1 MELIELCHIRVTVQ
15 SIGMCGCD
23 KEFERLDCCE
33 KASGINLKFNGKT
46 KVKEK
51 GKYMN
56 EKFFDLK
63 KEKQDR
69 MINAALKIFAK
80 NGYRHASTD
89 DMVAEAG
96 ISKGLLFHYFENK
109 LGLYTFL
116 YNYSVRFMVL
126 ELSGC
131 GAGENDFFELIK
143 RREAAKMQALKKYPY
158 MQLFIDSV
166 RYEEVAEALCATEEK
181 KNVLPEALESLMK
194 GADTSRFKP
203 EVKLQKLNR
212 LIEYTLRGMMEDRFL
227 ENSFHPDLMY
237 EEINSYLLMLKKLT
251 YQ

>member
-23 KEFERLDCCE
+23 KESERLDCCE

-131 GAGENDFFELIK
+131 GGENDFFELIK

-212 LIEYTLRGMMEDRFL
+212 LIEYTLRGMMEDCFL
-227 ENSFHPDLMY
+227 ENSFQPDMMY

>member
-23 KEFERLDCCE
+23 KESERLDCCE

-212 LIEYTLRGMMEDRFL
+212 LIEYTLRGMMEDCFL
-227 ENSFHPDLMY
+227 ENSFQPDMMY
-237 EEINSYLLMLKKLT
+237 EEINSYLLMLKKPT

>member
-23 KEFERLDCCE
+23 KESERLDCCE

-51 GKYMN
+51 EKYMN

-212 LIEYTLRGMMEDRFL
+212 LIEYTLRGMMEDCFL
-227 ENSFHPDLMY
+227 ENSFQPDMMY

>member
-1 MELIELCHIRVTVQ
+1 
-15 SIGMCGCD
+15 
-23 KEFERLDCCE
+23 
-33 KASGINLKFNGKT
+33 
-46 KVKEK
+46 
-51 GKYMN
+51 MN

-89 DMVAEAG
+89 DIVAEAG

-131 GAGENDFFELIK
+131 GGGEKDYFELLG

-158 MQLFIDSV
+158 MQLFIDSI
-166 RYEEVAEALCATEEK
+166 RHEEVAEALCATEEK
-181 KNVLPEALESLMK
+181 KNVLPEALEAVMK
-194 GADTSRFKP
+194 GADTSRFRP
-203 EVKLQKLNR
+203 EVKLEKLNR
-212 LIEYTLRGMMEDRFL
+212 LIEYTLRGMMEDCFL
-227 ENSFHPDLMY
+227 ENSFQPDIMY

-251 YQ
+251 YR

>member
-1 MELIELCHIRVTVQ
+1 MELIELYHIRVTVQ

-212 LIEYTLRGMMEDRFL
+212 LIEYTLRGMMEDCFL
-227 ENSFHPDLMY
+227 ENSFQPDMMY
-237 EEINSYLLMLKKLT
+237 EEINSYLIMLKKLT

>member
-15 SIGMCGCD
+15 SIGMCGRD
-23 KEFERLDCCE
+23 KESERLDCCE
-33 KASGINLKFNGKT
+33 KALGINLKFNGKT

-131 GAGENDFFELIK
+131 GAGENDFFELLK

-212 LIEYTLRGMMEDRFL
+212 LIEYTLRGMMEDCFL
-227 ENSFHPDLMY
+227 ENSFQPDMMY

>member
-23 KEFERLDCCE
+23 KESERLNCCE

-126 ELSGC
+126 DLSGC

-212 LIEYTLRGMMEDRFL
+212 LIEYTLRGMMEDCFL
-227 ENSFHPDLMY
+227 ENSFQPDMMY

>member
-80 NGYRHASTD
+80 NGCRHASTD

-212 LIEYTLRGMMEDRFL
+212 LIEYTLRGMMEDCFL
-227 ENSFHPDLMY
+227 ENSFQPDMMY

>member
-23 KEFERLDCCE
+23 KESERLDCCE

-158 MQLFIDSV
+158 MQLF
-166 RYEEVAEALCATEEK
+166 EEVAEALCATEEK

-212 LIEYTLRGMMEDRFL
+212 LIEYTLRGMMEDCFL
-227 ENSFHPDLMY
+227 ENSFQPDMMY

>member
-23 KEFERLDCCE
+23 KESERLDCCE

-212 LIEYTLRGMMEDRFL
+212 LIEYTLRGMMEDCFL
-227 ENSFHPDLMY
+227 ENSFQPDMMY
-237 EEINSYLLMLKKLT
+237 EEINSYLIMLKKLT

>member
-131 GAGENDFFELIK
+131 GAGENDFFKLIK

-212 LIEYTLRGMMEDRFL
+212 LIEYTLRGMMEDCFL
-227 ENSFHPDLMY
+227 ENSFQPDMMY

>member
-1 MELIELCHIRVTVQ
+1 MNSRF
-15 SIGMCGCD
+15 
-23 KEFERLDCCE
+23 FE
-33 KASGINLKFNGKT
+33 
-46 KVKEK
+46 
-51 GKYMN
+51 
-56 EKFFDLK
+56 LK

-69 MINAALKIFAK
+69 MINAALKVFGM
-80 NGYRHASTD
+80 NGYRHAGTD
-89 DMVAEAG
+89 EIVREAAV
-96 ISKGLLFHYFENK
+96 SKGLLFHYFENK

-212 LIEYTLRGMMEDRFL
+212 LIEYTLRGMMEDCFL
-227 ENSFHPDLMY
+227 ENSFQPDMMY

>member
-23 KEFERLDCCE
+23 KESERLDCCE

-181 KNVLPEALESLMK
+181 KNVLPKALESLMK

-212 LIEYTLRGMMEDRFL
+212 LIEYTLRGMMEDCFL
-227 ENSFHPDLMY
+227 ENSFQPDMMY

>member
-212 LIEYTLRGMMEDRFL
+212 LIE
-227 ENSFHPDLMY
+227 
-237 EEINSYLLMLKKLT
+237 
-251 YQ
+251 

>member
-1 MELIELCHIRVTVQ
+1 
-15 SIGMCGCD
+15 
-23 KEFERLDCCE
+23 
-33 KASGINLKFNGKT
+33 
-46 KVKEK
+46 
-51 GKYMN
+51 
-56 EKFFDLK
+56 
-63 KEKQDR
+63 
-69 MINAALKIFAK
+69 
-80 NGYRHASTD
+80 
-89 DMVAEAG
+89 MVAEAG

-212 LIEYTLRGMMEDRFL
+212 LIEYTLRGMMEDCFL
-227 ENSFHPDLMY
+227 ENSFQPDMMY

>member
-212 LIEYTLRGMMEDRFL
+212 LIEYTLRGMMEDCFL
-227 ENSFHPDLMY
+227 ENSFQPDMMY
-237 EEINSYLLMLKKLT
+237 EEINSYLIMLKKLT

>member
-166 RYEEVAEALCATEEK
+166 LYEEVAEALCATEEK

-212 LIEYTLRGMMEDRFL
+212 LIEYTLRGMMEDCFL
-227 ENSFHPDLMY
+227 ENSFQPDMMY

-251 YQ
+251 NK

>member
-23 KEFERLDCCE
+23 KESERLDCCE

-80 NGYRHASTD
+80 NGYRHANTD

-212 LIEYTLRGMMEDRFL
+212 LIEYTLRGMMEDCFL
-227 ENSFHPDLMY
+227 ENSFQPDMMY

>member
-23 KEFERLDCCE
+23 KESERLDCCE

-158 MQLFIDSV
+158 RQLFIDSV

-212 LIEYTLRGMMEDRFL
+212 LIEYTLRGMMEDCFL
-227 ENSFHPDLMY
+227 ENSFQPDMMY

>member
-80 NGYRHASTD
+80 NGYGHASTD

-212 LIEYTLRGMMEDRFL
+212 LIEYTLRGMMEDCFL
-227 ENSFHPDLMY
+227 ENSFQPDMMY

>member
-158 MQLFIDSV
+158 MQLVIDSV

-212 LIEYTLRGMMEDRFL
+212 LIEYTLRGMMEDCFL
-227 ENSFHPDLMY
+227 ENSFQPDMMY

>member
-1 MELIELCHIRVTVQ
+1 
-15 SIGMCGCD
+15 
-23 KEFERLDCCE
+23 
-33 KASGINLKFNGKT
+33 
-46 KVKEK
+46 
-51 GKYMN
+51 
-56 EKFFDLK
+56 
-63 KEKQDR
+63 

-212 LIEYTLRGMMEDRFL
+212 LIEYTLRGMMEDCFL
-227 ENSFHPDLMY
+227 ENSFQPDMMY

>member
-23 KEFERLDCCE
+23 KESERLDCCE

-46 KVKEK
+46 KIKEK

-56 EKFFDLK
+56 EKFFDLN

-212 LIEYTLRGMMEDRFL
+212 LIEYTLRGMMEDCFL
-227 ENSFHPDLMY
+227 ENSFQPDMMY

>member
-23 KEFERLDCCE
+23 KESERLNCCE

-212 LIEYTLRGMMEDRFL
+212 LIEYTLRRMMEDCFL
-227 ENSFHPDLMY
+227 ENSFQPDMMY

>member
-1 MELIELCHIRVTVQ
+1 
-15 SIGMCGCD
+15 
-23 KEFERLDCCE
+23 
-33 KASGINLKFNGKT
+33 
-46 KVKEK
+46 
-51 GKYMN
+51 MN

-126 ELSGC
+126 E
-131 GAGENDFFELIK
+131 DFFELLK
-143 RREAAKMQALKKYPY
+143 RREAAKMQVLKKYPY
-158 MQLFIDSV
+158 MQLFLDSI
-166 RYEEVAEALCATEEK
+166 RFEDVAEALYATEEK
-181 KNVLPEALESLMK
+181 KNVIPEALEAMMK

-203 EVKLQKLNR
+203 EVKLEKLNQ
-212 LIEYTLRGMMEDRFL
+212 LIEYMLRGMMEDRFL
-227 ENSFHPDLMY
+227 ENSFHPDIMY

-251 YQ
+251 YR

>member
-23 KEFERLDCCE
+23 KESERLDCCE

-69 MINAALKIFAK
+69 MINEALKIFAK

-212 LIEYTLRGMMEDRFL
+212 LIEYTLRGMMEDCFL
-227 ENSFHPDLMY
+227 ENSFQPDMMY

>member
-51 GKYMN
+51 EKYMN

-212 LIEYTLRGMMEDRFL
+212 LIEYTLRGMMEDCFL
-227 ENSFHPDLMY
+227 ENSFQPDMMY

>member
-23 KEFERLDCCE
+23 KESELLDCCE
-33 KASGINLKFNGKT
+33 KASGINLKCNGKT

-131 GAGENDFFELIK
+131 GAGENDFFELLK

-212 LIEYTLRGMMEDRFL
+212 IIEYTLRGMMEDCFL
-227 ENSFHPDLMY
+227 ENSFQPDMMY

>member
-131 GAGENDFFELIK
+131 GAGENDFFELLK

-212 LIEYTLRGMMEDRFL
+212 IIEYTLRGMMEDCFL
-227 ENSFHPDLMY
+227 ENSFQPDMMY

>member
-23 KEFERLDCCE
+23 KESERLNCCE

-212 LIEYTLRGMMEDRFL
+212 LIEYTLRGMMEDCFL
-227 ENSFHPDLMY
+227 ENSFQPDMMY
-237 EEINSYLLMLKKLT
+237 EEINSYLHMLKKLT